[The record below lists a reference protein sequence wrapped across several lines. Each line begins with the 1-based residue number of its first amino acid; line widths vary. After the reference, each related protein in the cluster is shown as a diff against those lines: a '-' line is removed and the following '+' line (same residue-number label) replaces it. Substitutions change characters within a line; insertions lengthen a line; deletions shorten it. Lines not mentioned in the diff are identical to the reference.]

1 MKFYEDNRLA
11 LFDIKADI
19 SEQDDLSQQMP
30 QKVKEL
36 DGLLVKYLRDI
47 DAQMAV
53 PNPQFDPEKAPVA
66 GKGGSGRN
74 RPNNSRKPNPSKRKK
89 Q

>member
-11 LFDIKADI
+11 LFDISADI
-19 SEQDDLSQQMP
+19 SEQNDLSQQMP

-36 DGLLVKYLRDI
+36 DGLLVKYLNDV

-53 PNPQFDPEKAPVA
+53 SNPEYDPNKAPVA
-66 GKGGSGRN
+66 RKGGGGRNKTQKSGSRKKKGGSR
-74 RPNNSRKPNPSKRKK
+74 
-89 Q
+89 